1 MSASLK
7 TCYGYQTTRCDFS
20 DIRKEAINLPHYA
33 QSVLKGETPGID
45 KNDEVY
51 QWLTD
56 GYYFWLNSDRYA
68 QWWGERILKS
78 DYLITRYEISLNRE
92 DVYDLLEN
100 PDDEDDFF
108 FLVESYLKKYEE
120 SKKRGLGSTMPEPT
134 VSTILQFFRTR
145 HSDVFPY
152 QAITI
157 TDNWIAKPV
166 YKYIDKHKALKMTPK
181 SITGSDKYRPM
192 GRPQICVFE
201 EAKAYITSPQP
212 IYPQQYVDDFGDKQ
226 HD

>member
-7 TCYGYQTTRCDFS
+7 TCYGYQTTRCDLR
-20 DIRKEAINLPHYA
+20 DIHQGTINLPHYA
-33 QSVLKGETPGID
+33 QSVLSGGDATID

-68 QWWGERILKS
+68 MWWGEGILRS
-78 DYLITRYEISLNRE
+78 DYLVTRYEISLDRE

-108 FLVESYLKKYEE
+108 FLVERYLKKYEE
-120 SKKRGLGSTMPEPT
+120 SKKIGINEEMPEPT
-134 VSTILQFFRTR
+134 VSTILHFFRTR
-145 HSDVFPY
+145 HPEIFPY
-152 QAITI
+152 LAITI
-157 TDNWIAKPV
+157 TDNWIAEPV
-166 YKYIDKHKALKMTPK
+166 FRYIGKHKTLKMTPK
-181 SITGSDKYRPM
+181 SRTASDRYRPM

-201 EAKAYITSPQP
+201 DAKSFITSPQP
-212 IYPQQYVDDFGDKQ
+212 IYPKQYVDIFGDK